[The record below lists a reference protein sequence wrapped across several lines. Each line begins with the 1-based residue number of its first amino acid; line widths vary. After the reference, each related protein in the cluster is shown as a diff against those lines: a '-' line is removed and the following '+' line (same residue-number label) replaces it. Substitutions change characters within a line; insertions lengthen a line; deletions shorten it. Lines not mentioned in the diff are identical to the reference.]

1 MDDVLLCIKYIFAP
15 NILKPVLLVTSM
27 PAILAIPAIPGT
39 SSAITSASLWVAS
52 GGVVG
57 T

>member
-1 MDDVLLCIKYIFAP
+1 
-15 NILKPVLLVTSM
+15 LLVTSM